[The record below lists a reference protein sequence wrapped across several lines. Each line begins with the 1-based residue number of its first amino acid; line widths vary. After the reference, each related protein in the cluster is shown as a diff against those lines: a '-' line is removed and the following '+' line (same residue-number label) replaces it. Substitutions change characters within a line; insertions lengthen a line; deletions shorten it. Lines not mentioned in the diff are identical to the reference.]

1 MPCIQVKTNVSTSRE
16 KADAIKA
23 ALGQAIGFLPGKSED
38 WLMVAI
44 EDGCHMYFGGRGG
57 RPIAMVEVKILGSS
71 IDKDGAKRMTGEI
84 TRVLGGVL
92 GFCRQIERD
101 LDLPE
106 VPLFVCQTR
115 SGAVGTGRLVLS
127 RELIIF
133 QRIPQWL
140 LGMPQESGLHCQG
153 LR

>member
-38 WLMVAI
+38 WLMVSI

-71 IDKDGAKRMTGEI
+71 IDKDGAERMTGEI

-92 GFCRQIERD
+92 GVSPDDMYIKYEASPD
-101 LDLPE
+101 W
-106 VPLFVCQTR
+106 
-115 SGAVGTGRLVLS
+115 GWNGTN
-127 RELIIF
+127 F
-133 QRIPQWL
+133 
-140 LGMPQESGLHCQG
+140 
-153 LR
+153 